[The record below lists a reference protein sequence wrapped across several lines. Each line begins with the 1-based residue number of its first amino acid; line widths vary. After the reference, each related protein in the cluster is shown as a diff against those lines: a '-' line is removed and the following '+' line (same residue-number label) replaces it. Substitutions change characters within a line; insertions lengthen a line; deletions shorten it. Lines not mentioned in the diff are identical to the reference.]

1 MYLNTEDGE
10 DYLFDE
16 TVETDYP
23 LHHFLSKILP
33 WKLPLLTLWR
43 PKHELQKQQTDSDHS
58 FPGYQDWFQE
68 PTREVV
74 FEQEDSSR
82 EWIDTKI
89 RRHNREVRR
98 RNREF
103 RRRNGGSDDTVE
115 SKEEESDLPRSRV
128 RRVFGTVERLFRKKS
143 RRRESPSSFEYSTES
158 SSSDGNSDGVVVV
171 NREDLEYR
179 TPSLRSSRRTSNSD
193 DIEIMEEESNDPPAR
208 SRASRILGP
217 IERLFRRR
225 DRDREERETAS
236 YEGSPDTEA
245 SSASRFGPARS
256 NSQGN
261 CNRSGVARALE
272 TALYKEKADS

>member
-1 MYLNTEDGE
+1 VYLNTEDDE

-16 TVETDYP
+16 AVETDYP

-89 RRHNREVRR
+89 RRQNREVRR

-115 SKEEESDLPRSRV
+115 SKEEESDLPRSRA
-128 RRVFGTVERLFRKKS
+128 RRVFGTVERLFRKKG

-236 YEGSPDTEA
+236 YEGSPTQKLVLLL
-245 SSASRFGPARS
+245 GWT
-256 NSQGN
+256 G
-261 CNRSGVARALE
+261 
-272 TALYKEKADS
+272 KK